1 MSGEDQDRRDIE
13 VTEKQDDGTEV
24 PARIGVGIALTTD
37 PQMTRGLLQSL
48 CLALTDATGVEVVP
62 RGVATYGRL
71 LDQLQTGE
79 IDFVWLPPLLA
90 LRATAQGQVVPIALP
105 IRNGESFYY
114 TALFSRA
121 DSRIRRIE
129 DLDKLRA
136 AWVDPQSAAGYL
148 IIRAHLE
155 AEGVDLEHAF
165 NENMFFGSHAG
176 VTRAVDEGRAD
187 VGATFAY
194 LDATSSKTPNPRP
207 RRAGWASK
215 DMQMIACA
223 GPIPNDVI
231 AARKGLSSILVRLIQ
246 SALVDVHNAQLRE
259 AARVLLNAEGFAVP
273 TKQHL
278 EPLRDLLAG
287 LLEAQTTPHSMF
299 PPPLDR

>member
-1 MSGEDQDRRDIE
+1 MPQ
-13 VTEKQDDGTEV
+13 
-24 PARIGVGIALTTD
+24 RIGVGIALTTD

-62 RGVATYGRL
+62 KGVATYSRL
-71 LDQLQTGE
+71 LEQLQTGE

-90 LRATAQGQVVPIALP
+90 LRATAQDQVVPIALP
-105 IRNGESFYY
+105 IRNGESSYF

-121 DSRIRRIE
+121 DSRIRRLE
-129 DLDKLRA
+129 DLAGLRA
-136 AWVDPQSAAGYL
+136 AWVDPQSAAGHL
-148 IIRAHLE
+148 IIRAHLA
-155 AEGVDLEHAF
+155 AEGVDLDRAF
-165 NENMFFGSHAG
+165 SENMFFGSHTG

-194 LDATSSKTPNPRP
+194 LDASAKSPRP
-207 RRAGWASK
+207 RRAGWASR
-215 DMQMIACA
+215 DMQMITCA
-223 GPIPNDVI
+223 GPIPNDII
-231 AARKGLSSILVRLIQ
+231 AARKGLPSILVRLIQ

-273 TKQHL
+273 TAEHL
-278 EPLRDLLAG
+278 EPLRELLAG

-299 PPPLDR
+299 PPALDR